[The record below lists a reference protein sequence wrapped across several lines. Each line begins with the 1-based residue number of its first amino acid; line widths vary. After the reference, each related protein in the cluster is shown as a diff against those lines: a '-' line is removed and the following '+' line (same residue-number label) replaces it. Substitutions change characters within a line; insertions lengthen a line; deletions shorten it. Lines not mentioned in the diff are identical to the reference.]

1 MRLLSQGA
9 EAEIYTIKFI
19 GNKVAAKVRSR
30 KKYRVEELDT
40 ELREGRTRREARC
53 MERAHRAG
61 VPVPRLIACS
71 RFTLYFEILEGV
83 VLKDLESI
91 PEGVPREIGRVLAK
105 LHDAG
110 MIHGDFTTAN
120 LMLAENGLNI
130 IDFGLSEI
138 TKSVEGRAIDL
149 LLIKRSLG
157 KGYPSLEQSYVKSC
171 SEGDVVVSK
180 LKEIEKR
187 GRYQIRTIT

>member
-1 MRLLSQGA
+1 MRLLSRGA
-9 EAEIYTIKFI
+9 EAEIYTVKFI
-19 GNKVAAKVRSR
+19 GNRVAAKVRGR
-30 KKYRVEELDT
+30 KEYRVEELDT
-40 ELREGRTRREARC
+40 ELREGRTKREARC

-83 VLKDLESI
+83 ALKDLESI
-91 PEGVPREIGRVLAK
+91 PEGIPQEIGRILAK
-105 LHDAG
+105 LHDSG
-110 MIHGDFTTAN
+110 VIHGDFTTAN
-120 LMLAENGLNI
+120 LMLAENGLSI

-157 KGYPSLEQSYVKSC
+157 KGYRALEQSYVKSC